1 MIIIEHKIKIEDL
14 IEGYRDDSL
23 KDGGVYAYD
32 NIDHRLIVRPSYQRE
47 FCYGSEQRDKVIDSI
62 LKGYPLNIMYWAKT
76 SDYEYELIDGQ
87 QRTISICQYATGAF
101 SVMVN
106 GILRS
111 FTELQQVAPD
121 LADKFL
127 NYELTVYICE
137 GDAAEKLEWFR
148 TINQGTAQLTNQ
160 ELLNAVYASP
170 FVTDARA
177 LFSKPA
183 AANQALSIGSGYITG
198 KPIRQ
203 EILEKVLYWHADAT
217 INIPDSSKKS
227 MSSKIEAYLQFH
239 LNDRSASALNTYYR
253 KVIAWAKKLFTKPIH
268 KITDVQEWGILYN
281 EYGAQ
286 DYDTKELADSLNRL
300 LEDDEVTNKKGI
312 IPYLLSD
319 RTESDERSLS
329 IREFSDSIKRK
340 VYKKQAGQCPWCVK
354 NGNFKTYAIE
364 EMEGDHI
371 TPWSQG
377 GKSTEDNCQMLCKM
391 HNRKKSAD

>member
-1 MIIIEHKIKIEDL
+1 MIITEHKIKISDL
-14 IEGYRDDSL
+14 IQGYRDDSL
-23 KDGGVYAYD
+23 SNGGVYAYQT
-32 NIDHRLIVRPSYQRE
+32 IDHRLVVRPEYQRE
-47 FCYGSEQRDKVIDSI
+47 FVYSEEQRDKVIDTI

-87 QRTISICQYATGAF
+87 QRTISICQYATGVF
-101 SVMVN
+101 SVRVN

-111 FTELQQVAPD
+111 FTELQTVLPD
-121 LADKFL
+121 LADRFE

-137 GDAAEKLEWFR
+137 GDAGEKLEWFR
-148 TINQGTAQLTNQ
+148 TINQGSATLTNQ

-170 FVTDARA
+170 FVTDARQ
-177 LFSKPA
+177 LFSAPA
-183 AANQALSIGSGYITG
+183 AVNQALNIGSGYITG

-203 EILEKVLYWHADAT
+203 EILEKVLYWHADTMTLPTA
-217 INIPDSSKKS
+217 KK
-227 MSSKIEAYLQFH
+227 MTEKIEAYLQMH
-239 LNDRSASALNTYYR
+239 LTDKSASALNTYYR
-253 KVIAWAKKLFTKPIH
+253 KVINWAKKLFPKPIH
-268 KITDVQEWGILYN
+268 KITDVQDWGILYN
-281 EYGAQ
+281 EFGSQ

-340 VYKKQAGQCPWCVK
+340 VYKKQAGQCPWCIK
-354 NGNFKTYAIE
+354 KGNFKTYAIE
-364 EMEGDHI
+364 EMEADHI